1 MLCALSEPGILQR
14 KHFNIGIEIN
24 QNNKPAMAGIALDIC
39 GRKFPVKFGDDINDN
54 EAFSTPRLATDKDVA
69 PG

>member
-1 MLCALSEPGILQR
+1 MAMQQNTNSAKEM
-14 KHFNIGIEIN
+14 FWNIEIN
-24 QNNKPAMAGIALDIC
+24 KNNKPAMAGIALEIC

-69 PG
+69 PGWT